1 MGSDF
6 LIQWVEKDLLDVPK
20 SAIFS
25 ASHKTGTLK
34 IMESMLNTYKI
45 YFVRT
50 VYDTVNCVLTACV
63 RNDLE
68 RPTFRSDSIPTHALS
83 TAVSSILF
91 LIRFTF

>member
-20 SAIFS
+20 SFS

-45 YFVRT
+45 TYLSIR
-50 VYDTVNCVLTACV
+50 
-63 RNDLE
+63 RN
-68 RPTFRSDSIPTHALS
+68 
-83 TAVSSILF
+83 VSSK
-91 LIRFTF
+91 

>member
-34 IMESMLNTYKI
+34 IMKSMLNTYKI
-45 YFVRT
+45 TYLSIR
-50 VYDTVNCVLTACV
+50 
-63 RNDLE
+63 RN
-68 RPTFRSDSIPTHALS
+68 
-83 TAVSSILF
+83 VSSK
-91 LIRFTF
+91 

>member
-45 YFVRT
+45 TY
-50 VYDTVNCVLTACV
+50 LSI
-63 RNDLE
+63 
-68 RPTFRSDSIPTHALS
+68 RPN
-83 TAVSSILF
+83 VSSK
-91 LIRFTF
+91 

>member
-34 IMESMLNTYKI
+34 IMESVLNTYKI
-45 YFVRT
+45 NIPF
-50 VYDTVNCVLTACV
+50 DSKKCFFKVNSH
-63 RNDLE
+63 
-68 RPTFRSDSIPTHALS
+68 PGM
-83 TAVSSILF
+83 
-91 LIRFTF
+91 